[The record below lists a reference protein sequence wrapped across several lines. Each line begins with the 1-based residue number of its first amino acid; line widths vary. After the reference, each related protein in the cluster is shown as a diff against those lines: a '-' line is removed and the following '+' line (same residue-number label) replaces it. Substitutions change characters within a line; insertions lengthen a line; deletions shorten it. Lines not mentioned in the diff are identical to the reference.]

1 MKHIIRR
8 HTISFKNAYTGVK
21 WAFSSQPNY
30 TVHVFLSLLAITGG
44 LLFNISYNEWL
55 TILTFIILGLTIET
69 INTAI
74 ESATDCI
81 DTHIRE
87 DIKIAKDAA
96 AAAMLIFAIGSV
108 VVAIIIFVPK
118 LLLIIS

>member
-8 HTISFKNAYTGVK
+8 HTISFKNAYAGIK

-30 TVHVFLSLLAITGG
+30 TVHVLLSLLAIVGG

-81 DTHIRE
+81 DTHTRE
-87 DIKIAKDAA
+87 DIKIAKDVAA
-96 AAAMLIFAIGSV
+96 GAMLIFAIGSV
-108 VVAIIIFVPK
+108 VVAVIIFVPK